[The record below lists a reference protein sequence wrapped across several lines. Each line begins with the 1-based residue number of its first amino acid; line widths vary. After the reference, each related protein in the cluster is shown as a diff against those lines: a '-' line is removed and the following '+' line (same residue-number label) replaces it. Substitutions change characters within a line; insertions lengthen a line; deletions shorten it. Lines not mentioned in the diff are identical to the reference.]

1 MVFEENMKNLC
12 FYFLVLFLF
21 VSCSYQ
27 KIQKEDII
35 QKKYDPIILNIY
47 EYQLILDKKN
57 VTIPNFLGFD
67 GSFLVTNLTEWGN
80 KKIKVNGFENSL
92 SMIIKSFSLE
102 KKDIKKYK
110 GIKKLFFSEEKVEY
124 NLKIKISLDFVQ
136 EDRTSKIL
144 NLSGNISF
152 FIDDSHSINKKRDF
166 LLSSYYE
173 LIRKV
178 DKTLENEISKET
190 FSKFRI
196 SL

>member
-152 FIDDSHSINKKRDF
+152 FIADSHSINKKRDF

-190 FSKFRI
+190 FSKFKI

>member
-1 MVFEENMKNLC
+1 M
-12 FYFLVLFLF
+12 
-21 VSCSYQ
+21 SCSYQ
-27 KIQKEDII
+27 KIQKKDVI

-47 EYQLILDKKN
+47 EYRLILDKKN
-57 VTIPNFLGFD
+57 VIIPNFLGFD

-92 SMIIKSFSLE
+92 SMIIKNFSLE

-110 GIKKLFFSEEKVEY
+110 GIKKLFLSEEKVEY
-124 NLKIKISLDFVQ
+124 NLKIKISLNFLQ

-152 FIDDSHSINKKRDF
+152 FIDDSHSINKKKDF

>member
-102 KKDIKKYK
+102 KYK
-110 GIKKLFFSEEKVEY
+110 
-124 NLKIKISLDFVQ
+124 
-136 EDRTSKIL
+136 
-144 NLSGNISF
+144 
-152 FIDDSHSINKKRDF
+152 
-166 LLSSYYE
+166 
-173 LIRKV
+173 
-178 DKTLENEISKET
+178 
-190 FSKFRI
+190 
-196 SL
+196 

>member
-1 MVFEENMKNLC
+1 
-12 FYFLVLFLF
+12 
-21 VSCSYQ
+21 
-27 KIQKEDII
+27 
-35 QKKYDPIILNIY
+35 
-47 EYQLILDKKN
+47 
-57 VTIPNFLGFD
+57 
-67 GSFLVTNLTEWGN
+67 
-80 KKIKVNGFENSL
+80 
-92 SMIIKSFSLE
+92 MIIKSFSLE

>member
-12 FYFLVLFLF
+12 LYFLVLFLF